1 MKNEKKRKM
10 RKEDLKNET
19 KYCEYQKSKSK
30 FICKRNQGEV
40 WKSEDI

>member
-1 MKNEKKRKM
+1 MKKKEKM

-19 KYCEYQKSKSK
+19 KLCVYQKSKSK